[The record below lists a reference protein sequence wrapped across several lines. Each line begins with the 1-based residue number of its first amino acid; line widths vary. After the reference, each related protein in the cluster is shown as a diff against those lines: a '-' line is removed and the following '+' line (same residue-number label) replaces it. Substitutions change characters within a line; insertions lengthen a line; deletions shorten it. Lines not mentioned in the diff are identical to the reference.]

1 MIDPREAFLEME
13 RALSRRSFF
22 KRVLQGAGAI
32 AAFDRFG
39 PRLFGQAQTPD
50 DLFNHGLQIVSAF
63 GRLVIPVDQD
73 PGWATFEPDITQ
85 YTLDVYIR
93 QVFNLGNNLAFV
105 GYLQA
110 VNAFDAV
117 PKLIGYGP
125 TFVTMST
132 AVQGQYMSDVLIGN
146 FESDGV
152 QDIVSFGGIFLLL
165 ATKMV
170 FFQNFPHPLLQ
181 APGIG
186 SGAPGFSSRPAGLP
200 TVLQSSVRV
209 DFPPNLVN
217 NLSVPGAKLSD
228 VLKGVPVA
236 PLIQAGNVKQTLT
249 NFILGYPALIA
260 GNTLPLVSQVN
271 YATKLLN
278 PTLLLV
284 EVGYYDVL
292 DAAVSDDPSR
302 LPDPDTFGNDYK
314 SMLSML
320 NGSGRTIVVLTIP
333 DPFDTAYFTSVGNA
347 TRLLGAPPAALSS
360 LFHFNTGDTITP
372 NGMMAAGGL
381 ILTNSVPSNFPL
393 SLLPGLVVSA
403 STATAVHQRVLDLN
417 AAIAAAASQTGANVL
432 TFDLYGE
439 LHKVR
444 TSGTSA
450 G

>member
-1 MIDPREAFLEME
+1 MKNLIVT
-13 RALSRRSFF
+13 S
-22 KRVLQGAGAI
+22 VLPA
-32 AAFDRFG
+32 
-39 PRLFGQAQTPD
+39 
-50 DLFNHGLQIVSAF
+50 
-63 GRLVIPVDQD
+63 
-73 PGWATFEPDITQ
+73 
-85 YTLDVYIR
+85 
-93 QVFNLGNNLAFV
+93 
-105 GYLQA
+105 
-110 VNAFDAV
+110 
-117 PKLIGYGP
+117 
-125 TFVTMST
+125 
-132 AVQGQYMSDVLIGN
+132 
-146 FESDGV
+146 
-152 QDIVSFGGIFLLL
+152 LL
-165 ATKMV
+165 AV
-170 FFQNFPHPLLQ
+170 CPAGLLAQNKLVTTQFVVVGEGLAAGMADFSLSEVHQNASFPAQMARQMKTAFPQPLLQ

-320 NGSGRTIVVLTIP
+320 NGPGRTIVVLTIP
-333 DPFDTAYFTSVGNA
+333 DPFDTAYFTSVDNA
-347 TRLLGAPPAALSS
+347 TRLLGAPPATLSA

-403 STATAVHQRVLDLN
+403 STATAVHQNVLDLN
-417 AAIAAAASQTGANVL
+417 AAITAAASQTGANVL
-432 TFDLYGE
+432 TFDLYGV

-444 TSGTSA
+444 TSGLSVGSDTLTADYLGGFYSLDGYYPGQTGQGLIANELLAFLNTSFDTNFPA
-450 G
+450 LDLAHIARGDPAVRFKPSFTKRPVSFPRRPVEGGRYQ